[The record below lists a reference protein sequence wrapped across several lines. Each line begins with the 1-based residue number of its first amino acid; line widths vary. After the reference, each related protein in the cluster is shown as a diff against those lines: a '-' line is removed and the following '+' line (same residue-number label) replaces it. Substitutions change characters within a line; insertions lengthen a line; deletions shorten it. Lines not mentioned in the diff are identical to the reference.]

1 MNHLVRAAM
10 CAAVLALAAPAPA
23 QHATAETLARRRL
36 PEWVDALL
44 RQLDARTLKWD
55 SVEITILEDPE
66 ARKDTAQVEIVSPEK
81 FWRMSHMLVFSPG
94 PSTMS
99 YVNTGDTRRAQ
110 VRYPVQIEQPT
121 IREADVA
128 KLADAPQEIA
138 RLARHLDVAG
148 LRLEQLLASRP
159 QPFALFGQ
167 PAQRIPVR
175 FTLVGPRAAALARLA
190 DLTRSLPYSYVRTIH
205 VTATG
210 GDLTLSAAVNL
221 LVKPAPP
228 PATTSPEEAQRV
240 AAEKLSAAGGAA
252 ITVTGSRPVDSATVI
267 LALKGTVTDAA
278 AARAVLSTAVALPG
292 LKAYDELGWRHHDK
306 IEVTGL
312 LHF

>member
-1 MNHLVRAAM
+1 MNHLIRAALF
-10 CAAVLALAAPAPA
+10 AAVFVLAAPVHA
-23 QHATAETLARRRL
+23 QQATAETLAKRRL

-55 SVEITILEDPE
+55 SVEITILEDPD
-66 ARKDTAQVEIVSPEK
+66 AKKDMAQVEIVSPEK
-81 FWRMSHMLVFSPG
+81 FWRMSHMLVFTPG

-99 YVNTGDTRRAQ
+99 YVNTGDVRRAQ
-110 VRYPVQIEQPT
+110 VRYPVQVDQPT

-138 RLARHLDVAG
+138 RLAQHLDVPG
-148 LRLEQLLASRP
+148 LRLEQLLVSRP
-159 QPFALFGQ
+159 QPFTAFGLPAL
-167 PAQRIPVR
+167 RVPVR
-175 FTLVGPRAAALARLA
+175 FTLVGPRAEALARLA
-190 DLTRSLPYSYVRTIH
+190 DLTRSLPYSYVRSIH
-205 VTATG
+205 ATTTG
-210 GDLTLSAAVNL
+210 SDLTLSAAVNL
-221 LVKPAPP
+221 LVKPPVPP
-228 PATTSPEEAQRV
+228 GRTSSEEAQRV
-240 AAEKLSAAGGAA
+240 AAEKLTAAGGPS
-252 ITVTGSRPVDSATVI
+252 ISVTGSRPADSATLI
-267 LALKGTVTDAA
+267 LALKGTVSDAA